1 MLTCN
6 RWLTEDIL
14 QNLSDVLNQR
24 SRDCLSIVLSEYNK
38 TRSHKAVL
46 AAAEGKENVRLAFL
60 ILNVSVNQLLQTTM
74 ASNKLLTGNHWVVAV
89 IDVCAETTY
98 YCDPLGFP
106 IPINL
111 SVETQQVSLELKRV
125 LSKQMKMFYHRIA
138 MHKPMFGPN
147 SEHIC
152 SRNCLNF
159 PVQKCSSACGIIA
172 FTFVAISAFT
182 PTNVWECICSPHM
195 ALNDVK
201 SNLTLFWQASKYSPY
216 LRKVLVCWISTRTI
230 DVTNII
236 DKSALV
242 LTASSFNKQ
251 ISYQHQASR
260 LRLRLSLKQKD
271 CETEEDS
278 FGHKN
283 APCDEGT
290 ENSNDRSP
298 STTHLDISSVTVPQ
312 LTTGQEF
319 SSFEELKH
327 CISSYERATFVQL
340 YIRRSRSVE
349 SAKKRATKKNFNS
362 DLRFSELQ
370 YNCIH
375 GGKHFQS
382 RGTGKRPNHS

>member
-1 MLTCN
+1 
-6 RWLTEDIL
+6 
-14 QNLSDVLNQR
+14 
-24 SRDCLSIVLSEYNK
+24 
-38 TRSHKAVL
+38 
-46 AAAEGKENVRLAFL
+46 
-60 ILNVSVNQLLQTTM
+60 M

-89 IDVCAETTY
+89 IDVCTETTY

-111 SVETQQVSLELKRV
+111 SVETQPVSLELKRV
-125 LSKQMKMFYHRIA
+125 LSKQMKMFYHTIA

-147 SEHIC
+147 GEHIC
-152 SRNCLNF
+152 SQNCLNF

-172 FTFVAISAFT
+172 FTFVTISAFT

-201 SNLTLFWQASKYSPY
+201 SKLTLFWQASKYSPY
-216 LRKVLVCWISTRTI
+216 LRKVLACWISTQTI

-242 LTASSFNKQ
+242 PTASSF
-251 ISYQHQASR
+251 QASRLRLR

-271 CETEEDS
+271 CKTEEDS
-278 FGHKN
+278 FCHKN

-290 ENSNDRSP
+290 ENSNERSP
-298 STTHLDISSVTVPQ
+298 STTHLDISSVTAPQ

-340 YIRRSRSVE
+340 DIRRSRSLE

>member
-1 MLTCN
+1 
-6 RWLTEDIL
+6 
-14 QNLSDVLNQR
+14 
-24 SRDCLSIVLSEYNK
+24 
-38 TRSHKAVL
+38 
-46 AAAEGKENVRLAFL
+46 
-60 ILNVSVNQLLQTTM
+60 
-74 ASNKLLTGNHWVVAV
+74 
-89 IDVCAETTY
+89 
-98 YCDPLGFP
+98 
-106 IPINL
+106 
-111 SVETQQVSLELKRV
+111 
-125 LSKQMKMFYHRIA
+125 MFCHTIA

-147 SEHIC
+147 GEHVC
-152 SRNCLNF
+152 PRNCLNF

-216 LRKVLVCWISTRTI
+216 LSKVLACWISTQTI

-242 LTASSFNKQ
+242 PMASSFSKH
-251 ISYQHQASR
+251 ISYQHQASK
-260 LRLRLSLKQKD
+260 LRHSLKQKD
-271 CETEEDS
+271 CKTEKDS

-290 ENSNDRSP
+290 ENSNEISL

-340 YIRRSRSVE
+340 YIRRSGSLE
-349 SAKKRATKKNFNS
+349 SAKKRATKTNFSS

-375 GGKHFQS
+375 GGIISSHGVQENALITRKSYLFVEIAIQHLYMHNFTTLQNLS
-382 RGTGKRPNHS
+382 NGMLMFCENCSINRWTEIDHQRYKPAA